1 MPHHNQ
7 QSGYPEQREY
17 GWPVGSRVWYND
29 DYEWQTV
36 DSFSKLK
43 NNAFGVKEWD
53 ALNNAVQPVKDFIG
67 DVAQQPI
74 VQQVVNT
81 VAPAITKTF
90 GAIRYSPGP
99 IKTFADN
106 VEGSKE
112 VLDDKLNTAGID
124 TRFGDAGVA
133 LLEEAASA
141 GLAKGASLIS
151 KIRPITLPSS
161 RRLATV
167 GGGIRS
173 DITLG
178 STIDFSPPQVMEA
191 RLKSKWTAEQA
202 TDAVNQNKY
211 PTREQV
217 TNSADFRGITGDVQA
232 GKKGKGIRMEQRPE
246 YKAKQ
251 RGQTAETLDTKAP
264 TLLVPH
270 HRMGIQDNTAFLVG
284 LSPEKANE
292 WRAILNEGGLFPGNV
307 ENNLESVFDGVFTK
321 GGRKEGMFSTDHGEI
336 HDLADKMRKKAGI
349 EINKKDRTLDK
360 VHGTYIKDLPEETRL
375 GLMIQLAL
383 QDELIIDQVTGRRM
397 KLFRKKFGN
406 LPFEEQKRIII
417 EEPHLFA
424 NLSTNE

>member
-7 QSGYPEQREY
+7 ASSYTEQREH
-17 GWPVGSRVWYND
+17 GWPRNSHVYHGQQGWVT
-29 DYEWQTV
+29 EEKFV
-36 DSFSKLK
+36 ELE
-43 NNAFGVKEWD
+43 NNAFGTKTFD
-53 ALNNAVQPVKDFIG
+53 SLNKAVQPVKQ
-67 DVAQQPI
+67 ALNNTLNQP
-74 VQQVVNT
+74 VVKQVVQT
-81 VAPAITKTF
+81 VAPTLQVI
-90 GAIRYSPGP
+90 GDILRYTPG
-99 IKTFADN
+99 IKEFADN
-106 VEGSKE
+106 LEGTKE
-112 VLDDKLNTAGID
+112 LVDNKLKSSGID
-124 TRFGDAGVA
+124 TRVGDATFTG
-133 LLEEAASA
+133 LEELATA
-141 GLAKGASLIS
+141 GIGKGLSLIS
-151 KIRPITLPSS
+151 RIRPLTLPSNQ
-161 RRLATV
+161 RILATA
-167 GGGIRS
+167 GGGLGL
-173 DITLG
+173 DIKP
-178 STIDFSPPQVMEA
+178 SVTIDFSPPQVMEA

-251 RGQTAETLDTKAP
+251 RGQTAETLNNKAP
-264 TLLVPH
+264 TLMVPH

-292 WRAILNEGGLFPGNV
+292 WRTILNEGGLFPGNV
-307 ENNLESVFDGVFTK
+307 EDNLESVFDGVFTK

-336 HDLADKMRKKAGI
+336 HELADKMRNKAGI

-360 VHGTYIKDLPEETRL
+360 VHGRYIKDLPEETRL

-383 QDELIIDQVTGRRM
+383 QDEMIIDQVMGRRI

-417 EEPHLFA
+417 EEPQLFA